1 MNKLLV
7 AITFLLFT
15 LASTFSCGNNQNA
28 DTFQG
33 TPQVNSNTKSEN
45 LISRAYLA
53 EINDNIEI
61 QLDKSCQDVQNVA
74 IIDNEKGKLF
84 IKKVHNNISDIPAKG
99 NLIIYLLDKNG
110 FIKYTLTDESGKQL
124 TPTNW
129 NVNTIFVTCNTKKA
143 IATNIYFKK
152 PQYEDTNKNLI
163 PDNIES
169 AFRDNNNNGRADL
182 LDDIVNHIHSEDENQ
197 STRFVYL
204 YPVALPVL
212 EYFIAA
218 TEVAVTTYLVA
229 DLIYTYTYEYTN
241 TNEYSETYIEE
252 YTEPQSP
259 SPKNSCSPNLLWN
272 KLNTIRK
279 RVPQIQ
285 KFLDEIITL
294 GSCSICKKYHYMCS
308 LPEGKLRQ
316 EFSSIVRNIACAYMR
331 YYCSQEEYD
340 SMDEAHCKTA
350 FNYIKNINSKKLKE
364 LRKKEQELRKAIKE
378 VKKTYENELEK
389 VGCLH
394 NKSLL
399 TTPPLI
405 PAPTQAGCP
414 SPVR

>member
-1 MNKLLV
+1 M

-15 LASTFSCGNNQNA
+15 LASTFSCGNNQNT

-84 IKKVHNNISDIPAKG
+84 IKKVHDNISDIPAKG

-124 TPTNW
+124 SPTNW

-218 TEVAVTTYLVA
+218 TEAAVTTYLVA
-229 DLIYTYTYEYTN
+229 DLITYTYHTYTHTHEHVN
-241 TNEYSETYIEE
+241 TEEHPQTYVEE
-252 YTEPQSP
+252 YPESYTENQPP
-259 SPKNSCSPNLLWN
+259 SKPKDPCDFNNLA
-272 KLNTIRK
+272 KKFRK
-279 RVPQIQ
+279 IKKTVPQIGQ
-285 KFLDEIITL
+285 FFNKLEEII
-294 GSCSICKKYHYMCS
+294 SSSRCDVCEVYHEMCDMPNS
-308 LPEGKLRQ
+308 KLKRKL
-316 EFSSIVRNIACAYMR
+316 SSDIRDIACAYIR
-331 YYCSQEEYD
+331 YKCSKEKYGSINEG
-340 SMDEAHCKTA
+340 HCEIILNKIKKFKNKTL
-350 FNYIKNINSKKLKE
+350 KKLAKNKDE
-364 LRKKEQELRKAIKE
+364 LKKAIKE
-378 VKKTYENELEK
+378 VKKLYVDELEK
-389 VGCLH
+389 EGC
-394 NKSLL
+394 
-399 TTPPLI
+399 I
-405 PAPTQAGCP
+405 MQ
-414 SPVR
+414 